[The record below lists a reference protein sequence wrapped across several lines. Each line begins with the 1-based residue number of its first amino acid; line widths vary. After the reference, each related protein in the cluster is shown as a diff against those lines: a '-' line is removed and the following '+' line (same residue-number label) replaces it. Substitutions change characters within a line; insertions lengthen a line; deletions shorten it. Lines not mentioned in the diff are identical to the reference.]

1 MTVNLVMAEFGRNR
15 VNIGGAQFGN
25 EHRLNPTYSTFKKY
39 FPDAKVTLY
48 TDYPDILRPE
58 EKTDDIEVR
67 VVKPIFGLEQSRYG
81 NRCNDYYKVLG
92 LLDSDSDVAIAL
104 DSDMAIV
111 SSEVYSLIP
120 LVKRFG
126 SCVPQNPRMQVRF
139 DGQRG
144 LDADYQ
150 LEEDGS
156 RGNGMAN
163 NMSPICLDTKSE
175 RGRKLMEEYV
185 NEMQIHPVRGP
196 LAMWR
201 ASWKSGVNPY
211 MLPLQW
217 CVCPPHH
224 GEANLLFNETG
235 NEIMIHVGHDIVK
248 NFYFG
253 GE

>member
-1 MTVNLVMAEFGRNR
+1 
-15 VNIGGAQFGN
+15 
-25 EHRLNPTYSTFKKY
+25 
-39 FPDAKVTLY
+39 
-48 TDYPDILRPE
+48 
-58 EKTDDIEVR
+58 
-67 VVKPIFGLEQSRYG
+67 
-81 NRCNDYYKVLG
+81 
-92 LLDSDSDVAIAL
+92 
-104 DSDMAIV
+104 
-111 SSEVYSLIP
+111 
-120 LVKRFG
+120 
-126 SCVPQNPRMQVRF
+126 MQVRF

-224 GEANLLFNETG
+224 GDANLLLNETG

-253 GE
+253 EK

>member
-1 MTVNLVMAEFGRNR
+1 
-15 VNIGGAQFGN
+15 
-25 EHRLNPTYSTFKKY
+25 
-39 FPDAKVTLY
+39 
-48 TDYPDILRPE
+48 
-58 EKTDDIEVR
+58 
-67 VVKPIFGLEQSRYG
+67 
-81 NRCNDYYKVLG
+81 VLG
-92 LLDSDSDVAIAL
+92 LLNSDSDIAIAL

-111 SSEVYSLIP
+111 SPEVYSLIP
-120 LVKRFG
+120 LVQRFG

-224 GEANLLFNETG
+224 GDANLLLNETG

-253 GE
+253 EK